1 VFSKVF
7 KASLF
12 YCSEKAIPVHPL
24 GVKLMGYGKYL
35 VFRIINALIVLAI
48 ATFIMSALFVKV
60 TLQDNRQKMF
70 EELRAWE
77 QTEGMKIR
85 QQSGD
90 QAFEEVKQ
98 QKIED
103 LKKKYN
109 LDKGYWEQVLTKT
122 KDTLLLRFGKTQ
134 ATIGGTN
141 DVRKIILMYL
151 PRSIVLFTTATI
163 ITMIIGILLGVRA
176 ANTPGS
182 LFDRTLSIFALL
194 TYSLP
199 TWWTGMMFLL
209 IFAYKL
215 GWFPLSSMFMP
226 TDTILDK
233 IHKLTLPVLTF
244 VFVAFGG
251 WAWTTR
257 NIMIGT
263 LQEDFIMAARAKGL
277 PERKVIYGHA
287 LRAAAPPIVTM
298 VIFSLLGSLG
308 GAIISE
314 QVFQYPGM
322 GLLYWTAL
330 NQGEVNLVIGLTY
343 FSVVLY
349 LSGVVLA
356 DMLYG
361 FLDPRV
367 KVGASAKM

>member
-1 VFSKVF
+1 
-7 KASLF
+7 
-12 YCSEKAIPVHPL
+12 
-24 GVKLMGYGKYL
+24 MGYGKYL
-35 VFRIINALIVLAI
+35 VFRILNALLVLVI
-48 ATFIMSALFVKV
+48 ATLIMSALFVKV
-60 TLQDNRQKMF
+60 AREDNKSKLF
-70 EELRAWE
+70 EELRSWD
-77 QTEGMKIR
+77 QTEGKKIKQSLGEEEYWR
-85 QQSGD
+85 QR
-90 QAFEEVKQ
+90 AIEEQ
-98 QKIED
+98 N
-103 LKKKYN
+103 LRKKYN
-109 LDKGYWEQVLTKT
+109 LDKSFWGQVIEKT
-122 KDTLLLRFGKTQ
+122 KRSLMWDFGQSTVS
-134 ATIGGTN
+134 IGGTN
-141 DVRKIILMYL
+141 NVRDIVFMYL

-163 ITMIIGILLGVRA
+163 ITMILGIYLGVRA
-176 ANTPGS
+176 ANMPGS
-182 LFDRTLSIFALL
+182 VFDRSLSIFALL

-199 TWWTGMMFLL
+199 TWWTGMMFIL

-215 GWFPLSSMFMP
+215 GWFPLQSNFLP

-233 IHKLTLPVLTF
+233 IHKLALPVLTF

-314 QVFQYPGM
+314 QVFSYPGM
-322 GLLYWTAL
+322 GMLYWMAL
-330 NQGEVNLVIGLTY
+330 NQGETNIVIGLTY

-356 DMLYG
+356 DMIYG

>member
-1 VFSKVF
+1 
-7 KASLF
+7 
-12 YCSEKAIPVHPL
+12 
-24 GVKLMGYGKYL
+24 MGYGKYL
-35 VFRIINALIVLAI
+35 VFRIINALIILII

-60 TLQDNRQKMF
+60 TIDQNKANYQDALMN
-70 EELRAWE
+70 WE
-77 QTEGMKIR
+77 RTTGNKIR
-85 QQSGD
+85 QQSGEK
-90 QAFEEVKQ
+90 AYEEA
-98 QKIED
+98 
-103 LKKKYN
+103 KKAYEEQLRRQYN
-109 LDKGYWEQVLTKT
+109 LDKGYWSQVIDKT
-122 KDTLLLRFGKTQ
+122 ISTLKLDFGQTQ
-134 ATIGGTN
+134 TPIWGTN
-141 DVRKIILMYL
+141 NVRKIILTAI
-151 PRSIVLFTTATI
+151 PRSVILFTTATI
-163 ITMIIGILLGVRA
+163 ITMLIGIFLGVRA
-176 ANTPGS
+176 ANNPGS

-199 TWWTGMMFLL
+199 TWWTGMMFIL

-226 TDTILDK
+226 GDTILDK
-233 IHKLTLPVLTF
+233 IHKIALPVMTF

-349 LSGVVLA
+349 LTGVVLA

-367 KVGASAKM
+367 KVGASANM

>member
-1 VFSKVF
+1 
-7 KASLF
+7 
-12 YCSEKAIPVHPL
+12 
-24 GVKLMGYGKYL
+24 MGYGKYL
-35 VFRIINALIVLAI
+35 LFRIINALIILMI
-48 ATFIMSALFVKV
+48 ATFIVSALFVKV
-60 TLQDNRQKMF
+60 TLEDNKSKYYDA
-70 EELRAWE
+70 LRSWD
-77 QTEGMKIR
+77 QSQGRLIR
-85 QQSGD
+85 QQSGE
-90 QAFEEVKQ
+90 QAYERAKKEIEKKLKQ
-98 QKIED
+98 Q
-103 LKKKYN
+103 YN
-109 LDKGYWEQVLTKT
+109 LDKGYWSQVLSKT
-122 KDTLLLRFGKTQ
+122 RDTLLLKFGTTQ
-134 ATIGGTN
+134 APISGTN
-141 DVRKIILMYL
+141 DVRKILLMYI
-151 PRSIVLFTTATI
+151 PRSIILFTTATI
-163 ITMIIGILLGVRA
+163 ITMILGIFLGVRA
-176 ANTPGS
+176 ANNPGS
-182 LFDRTLSIFALL
+182 IFDRTLSIFALL

-199 TWWTGMMFLL
+199 TWWTGMMFIL

-226 TDTILDK
+226 TDTIWDK
-233 IHKLTLPVLTF
+233 IHKLALPVMTF

-330 NQGEVNLVIGLTY
+330 NQGEINLVIGLTY
-343 FSVVLY
+343 FSVVMY
-349 LSGVVLA
+349 LVGVVLA